1 MQRTTVTIGLFED
14 RADAEEAIHALRR
27 AGFQPGQVEA
37 AGLRVPEAEHGEEHR
52 AIRVDEG
59 TGVLAGGVIG
69 GVAGWL
75 LGASAVAVPGLGAL
89 LATGAL
95 VGALGGAGIGAAT
108 GGLVGYLVEY
118 GMSRDEAHYY
128 HERVHHG
135 AALVIVRD
143 ATRTEEARDILHRH
157 GAHDYHTRPST

>member
-1 MQRTTVTIGLFED
+1 MQRTTAIGLFED

-27 AGFQPGQVEA
+27 AGFEPEQVEA
-37 AGLRVPEAEHGEEHR
+37 AGLRIPEADHGEEHQTVR
-52 AIRVDEG
+52 IDET
-59 TGVLAGGVIG
+59 TGVLAGGAIG

-75 LGASAVAVPGLGAL
+75 IGASAVAVPGLGAL

-108 GGLVGYLVEY
+108 GGLVGYLADY
-118 GMSRDEAHYY
+118 GLSHEEAHYY

-143 ATRTEEARDILHRH
+143 DARAEEARAILHRH
-157 GAHDYHTRPST
+157 GAHDYHTRPAS